1 MKSLRLSLTRAV
13 ALANVLLVP
22 SIACANE
29 QHQARFPLEA
39 ARTKALSF
47 VPGAVVSEELEQEG
61 GRWIYSFEI
70 KPLNEKRKLV
80 KEVNIEADTGALVG
94 IETEKQ

>member
-1 MKSLRLSLTRAV
+1 MNSLRLSLSRAV
-13 ALANVLLVP
+13 ALAIVLVVP
-22 SIACANE
+22 SIACAKE
-29 QHQARFPLEA
+29 LHQARFPLEA
-39 ARTKALSF
+39 ARTKALSL

-70 KPLNEKRKLV
+70 KPSSEKRKLV

-94 IETEKQ
+94 IETEKE

>member
-1 MKSLRLSLTRAV
+1 MNSLGRCLTRAV
-13 ALANVLLVP
+13 ALVSFLLVP

-29 QHQARFPLEA
+29 QHQARFPIEA
-39 ARTKALSF
+39 ARAKALSF

-61 GRWIYSFEI
+61 GHWIYSFEI
-70 KPLNEKRKLV
+70 KPTNEKRKLI

-94 IETEKQ
+94 IEIEKE